1 MSIRKVNMPYPLAS
15 DNNDLTQEIEG
26 SQRIY
31 RTIPSP
37 SDVKKLGLVGVPTI
51 FPLTSE
57 PISDDYISL
66 HLETAIQELEFAG
79 LNINQK
85 ITTQMED
92 MYEGDM
98 TYRFNPFTLN
108 NFPVLEIE
116 SIKLVFPNAATE
128 TPYAEYLIPPEWYF
142 FDGTRVSIVATSGS
156 IFPTF
161 NGYQGQNPI
170 PLTLFGAQTYRPGTW
185 RVTYL
190 CGFEADKIPT
200 LIYNL
205 IIDKA
210 TVSLLNDLGPL
221 MFSVNS
227 YTTGVDQLTQGVT
240 MPGPKIFES
249 RIAMLEKR
257 IRKNFVAAQGYYGCA
272 IKMQFAGR

>member
-1 MSIRKVNMPYPLAS
+1 
-15 DNNDLTQEIEG
+15 
-26 SQRIY
+26 
-31 RTIPSP
+31 
-37 SDVKKLGLVGVPTI
+37 
-51 FPLTSE
+51 
-57 PISDDYISL
+57 
-66 HLETAIQELEFAG
+66 
-79 LNINQK
+79 
-85 ITTQMED
+85 
-92 MYEGDM
+92 M